1 MTLPSETPAPASWRN
16 ALTRLL
22 EKPDA
27 AEASSQAAPQE
38 RLVPLALQFEVREL
52 IPRTMYRWNG
62 PTSRRAFTGDQGT
75 GVALEELRLGVRP
88 VMQGVRGKWVKGD
101 LTWAKLQHLRGRRDL
116 DPRHQAWFAQFFA
129 LHRAA
134 RPAEPGQDSEWMFL
148 DEATSPVMWTMLEE
162 ATSQDIAFVGT
173 AKSATIALE
182 HTSSLTLDARRTDTG
197 LTLAPL
203 LMVGEAQVDFE
214 TARPIGDHG
223 IYTFDA
229 DNPDSIRL
237 APSDARLTPAQLVLL
252 APGNAQRARFT
263 VPSHEAAEFEQA
275 HLAELAAHLRLGSA
289 DASVRIPDPAPAELV
304 LTTTFGP
311 RHSLELRWKWANPRS
326 RATPPALSTVIDEG
340 LLPRDWMPED
350 ADAPGSL
357 PVRVTLTQID
367 AARFA
372 AETLPLLERQPGVRV
387 ETVGTPPEY
396 RELRGAPN
404 LTVTTVPTERHDWF
418 DLGVTVTVD
427 GKVIP
432 FTKLF
437 KALALGRPRLLLID
451 GSYLS
456 LKHPAFEPLREL
468 ISEAQGLNEW
478 EPNRL
483 QISRRHA
490 SLWSDFEDLADE
502 AKPAVEWRELLR
514 ELQDDAPS
522 PIAPPRGLQAELRP
536 YQQEGLDWLAF
547 LWRNRLGGILADD
560 MGLGK
565 TLQTL
570 ALAQHA
576 REEAPEGREPAPLL
590 VVAPTSAVGNWASE
604 AARFT
609 PGLVAR
615 VVDATQASSGR
626 RIADVARGASIV
638 VTSYALFRLDFEAY
652 RAVAEDTGWSGLV
665 LDEAQF
671 VKNANSLVSE
681 CARELEV
688 PFKLAITGTPLEN
701 SLTELHALLAITAP
715 GLFPSAR
722 RFGEEYV
729 RTIEGK
735 RQGVSEGVGA
745 GLSEPASAEVRAK
758 RLARL
763 RARIRPFLLRR
774 TKERVAPELP
784 EKQEQTLFIEL
795 SDEHRE
801 LYDLYLQRERQK
813 LFGLLEDLDK
823 NRFTV
828 FRSLT
833 LLRLLALD
841 PALIHAGLDGMAP
854 GDVPSSKLDALLEH
868 LADVAAEGHR
878 ALVFSQFTSY
888 LKLVAARLETQG
900 IPYVYLDGT
909 TTKRADVIASFKE
922 GTAPVFLISL
932 KAGGFGLNLTEAD
945 YVFLLDPWWNPASE
959 EQAIDRT
966 HRIGQERRV
975 MVYRMIAEGT
985 IEEKVMALKE
995 RKSKLFDAVI
1005 DDDEL
1010 FSTELSA
1017 DDIRGLLL

>member
-1 MTLPSETPAPASWRN
+1 MSWRS
-16 ALTRLL
+16 ALGRLL
-22 EKPDA
+22 EQPTPTA
-27 AEASSQAAPQE
+27 AQTGHE
-38 RLVPLALQFEVREL
+38 RVVPLALQFEVREL

-62 PTSRRAFTGDQGT
+62 PTSRRAFTGEEGT
-75 GVALEELRLGVRP
+75 GVGLEELRLGVRP

-101 LTWAKLQHLRGRRDL
+101 LTWAKVQHLRGRRDL
-116 DPRHQAWFAQFFA
+116 DPRHQSWFAQFFA

-134 RPAEPGQDSEWMFL
+134 RPPEPGQDSEWVFL
-148 DEATSPVMWTMLEE
+148 DEAPSPVMWTMLEE
-162 ATSQDIAFVGT
+162 AIGLDIAFVGT
-173 AKSATIALE
+173 GKRASVSLE
-182 HTSSLTLDARRTDTG
+182 SSSSLTLDARRTEAG
-197 LTLAPL
+197 VAVAPL
-203 LMVGEAQVDFE
+203 LTLGDAPVEFE
-214 TARPIGDHG
+214 TARPVGDHG
-223 IYTFDA
+223 VYVFESGE
-229 DNPDSIRL
+229 PDRIRI
-237 APSDARLTPAQLVLL
+237 APSETRMTGAQLELL
-252 APGNAQRARFT
+252 KPGRASRAQFT
-263 VPSHEAAEFEQA
+263 VPDADAAEFERT
-275 HLAELAAHLRLGSA
+275 HLPELAARLRLGSA
-289 DASVRIPDPAPAELV
+289 DASVRIPAPTPPELV

-311 RHSLELRWKWANPRS
+311 RHSLELRWTWATPRS
-326 RATPPALSTVIDEG
+326 RAALPALSTVLDEG

-350 ADAPGSL
+350 PDAEGSL
-357 PVRVTLTQID
+357 PARVTLTQID

-372 AETLPLLERQPGVRV
+372 AETLPRLERLPGIRV
-387 ETVGTPPEY
+387 ETVGTPPAY

-404 LTVTTVPTERHDWF
+404 LIITTVPTERHDWF

-483 QISRRHA
+483 QLSRRHA

-502 AKPAVEWRELLR
+502 ARPAVEWRQLLQELR
-514 ELQDDAPS
+514 DDTPS
-522 PIAPPRGLQAELRP
+522 PVEAPRGLAASLRP
-536 YQQEGLDWLAF
+536 YQQEGLNWLAF
-547 LWRNRLGGILADD
+547 LWRNKLGGILADD

-576 REEAPEGREPAPLL
+576 LEQAPPEHAPAPLL
-590 VVAPTSAVGNWASE
+590 VVAPTSVVANWASE

-609 PGLVAR
+609 PQLTTR
-615 VVDATQASSGR
+615 TVDATQAASGR
-626 RIADVARGASIV
+626 RIADIAAGASIV
-638 VTSYALFRLDFEAY
+638 VTSYALFRLDFDAY
-652 RAVAEDTGWSGLV
+652 RAVAESTGWSGLV

-701 SLTELHALLAITAP
+701 SLTELHSLLAITAP

-774 TKERVAPELP
+774 TKQRVTPELP

-795 SDEHRE
+795 SEEHRE

-823 NRFTV
+823 HRFTV

-841 PALIHAGLDGMAP
+841 PALIQAGTDGEAAR
-854 GDVPSSKLDALLEH
+854 GVASRKLDALLEH
-868 LADVAAEGHR
+868 LRDVAAEGHR

-888 LKLVAARLETQG
+888 LKLVAERLEADG
-900 IPYVYLDGT
+900 IPFVYLDGAT
-909 TTKRADVIASFKE
+909 TRRAEVIASFKE

-966 HRIGQERRV
+966 HRIGQQRRV

-1010 FSTELSA
+1010 FSSELSA
-1017 DDIRGLLL
+1017 DDIRGLLR

>member
-1 MTLPSETPAPASWRN
+1 MSNPSESPTQASWRS
-16 ALTRLL
+16 ALGRLL
-22 EKPDA
+22 EQP
-27 AEASSQAAPQE
+27 AAPVEGNASE
-38 RLVPLALQFEVREL
+38 RVVPLALQFEVREL

-62 PTSRRAFTGDQGT
+62 PTSRRAFTGDDGAAT
-75 GVALEELRLGVRP
+75 ALDELRLGARP

-129 LHRAA
+129 VHRAA
-134 RPAEPGQDSEWMFL
+134 RPPEPGQDSEWLFL
-148 DEATSPVMWTMLEE
+148 DEAQSPVMWTMLQE
-162 ATSQDIAFVGT
+162 AISLDIAFVGT
-173 AKSATIALE
+173 GKRASITLE
-182 HTSSLTLDARRTDTG
+182 AGSSLTLDAKRTPGG
-197 LTLAPL
+197 LTVAPL
-203 LMVGEAQVDFE
+203 LTIGDAPADFE
-214 TARPIGDHG
+214 TARPVGDHG
-223 IYTFDA
+223 FYAFDA
-229 DNPDSIRL
+229 DEPDRIRL
-237 APSDARLTPAQLVLL
+237 AKSDTRLSRQQLALL
-252 APGNAQRARFT
+252 DPGRARRTEFT
-263 VPSHEAAEFEQA
+263 VPSDDADEFERS
-275 HLAELAAHLRLGSA
+275 HLPELAAHLRLGSA
-289 DASVRIPDPAPAELV
+289 DSSVRIPEPTPPELI

-311 RHSLELRWKWANPRS
+311 RHSIELRWRWANPRS
-326 RATPPALSTVIDEG
+326 LAAPPALSSVLEEG
-340 LLPRDWMPED
+340 MLPRDWMPED
-350 ADAPGSL
+350 IDSPGAL
-357 PVRVTLTQID
+357 PARVTLSQIE

-372 AETLPLLERQPGVRV
+372 AETLPLLERLSGIRV
-387 ETVGTPPEY
+387 ETVGTPPAY

-437 KALALGRPRLLLID
+437 KALALGKPRLLLID

-502 AKPAVEWRELLR
+502 AEPAVEWRELLHELR
-514 ELQDDAPS
+514 EDTPS
-522 PIAPPRGLQAELRP
+522 PIEPPRGLHASLRP
-536 YQQEGLDWLAF
+536 YQQEGLNWLAF
-547 LWRNRLGGILADD
+547 LWRNKLGGILADD

-565 TLQTL
+565 TVQTL
-570 ALAQHA
+570 ALVQHA
-576 REEAPEGREPAPLL
+576 REQAADGREPAPLL
-590 VVAPTSAVGNWASE
+590 VVAPTSVVSNWVSE

-609 PGLVAR
+609 PELTTR
-615 VVDATQASSGR
+615 IIDATQASSGR
-626 RIADVARGASIV
+626 RVADVAEGASIV

-652 RAVAEDTGWSGLV
+652 RGVAEDTGWSGLV

-671 VKNANSLVSE
+671 VKNASSLVSE
-681 CARELEV
+681 CARDLEV

-735 RQGVSEGVGA
+735 RHGVSDGVGA

-795 SDEHRE
+795 SEEHRE

-823 NRFTV
+823 NRFIV

-841 PALIHAGLDGMAP
+841 PALIQASLDGMPP
-854 GDVPSSKLDALLEH
+854 GTVPSSKLDALLEH
-868 LADVAAEGHR
+868 LTDVAAEGHR

-888 LKLVAARLETQG
+888 LKLVAKRLDAEG
-900 IPYVYLDGT
+900 IPYVYLDGA
-909 TTKRADVIASFKE
+909 TTKRAEVIASFKE

-985 IEEKVMALKE
+985 IEEKVMALKD
-995 RKSKLFDAVI
+995 RKSKLFNAVI

-1017 DDIRGLLL
+1017 EDIRELLR

>member
-1 MTLPSETPAPASWRN
+1 M
-16 ALTRLL
+16 
-22 EKPDA
+22 
-27 AEASSQAAPQE
+27 
-38 RLVPLALQFEVREL
+38 PLALQFEVREL

-62 PTSRRAFTGDQGT
+62 PTSRRAFSGEEGA
-75 GVALEELRLGVRP
+75 GVGLEELRLGVRP

-101 LTWAKLQHLRGRRDL
+101 LTWAKLQHLRGRRDI

-134 RPAEPGQDSEWMFL
+134 RPPEPGQDSEWVFL
-148 DEATSPVMWTMLEE
+148 DEAPSPVMWMMLEE
-162 ATSQDIAFVGT
+162 ALGLDIAFVGT
-173 AKSATIALE
+173 GKRASVTLE
-182 HTSSLTLDARRTDTG
+182 ASSSLSLDARRTEAG
-197 LTLAPL
+197 LVVAPL
-203 LMVGEAQVDFE
+203 LTIGDTAADFD
-214 TARPIGDHG
+214 TARPVGDHG
-223 IYTFDA
+223 IYSFHA
-229 DNPDSIRL
+229 DEPDRIRL
-237 APSDARLTPAQLVLL
+237 APSDTKLTRAQLDLL
-252 APGNAQRARFT
+252 RPGRARRAEFS
-263 VPSHEAAEFEQA
+263 VPSDDAEEFERA
-275 HLAELAAHLRLGSA
+275 HLPELAAHVRLGSA
-289 DASVRIPDPAPAELV
+289 DDSVRIPDPTPPELV

-326 RATPPALSTVIDEG
+326 RTPPPALSTVLEEG
-340 LLPRDWMPED
+340 MLPRDWMPED
-350 ADAPGSL
+350 PDVAGSL
-357 PVRVTLTQID
+357 PSRVTLTQID

-372 AETLPLLERQPGVRV
+372 AETLPRLERLPGVRV

-456 LKHPAFEPLREL
+456 LKHPALEPLREL

-502 AKPAVEWRELLR
+502 AKPAVEWRELVR
-514 ELQDDAPS
+514 ELQEDAPS
-522 PIAPPRGLQAELRP
+522 PVQPPHGLRASLRP
-536 YQQEGLDWLAF
+536 YQQEGLNWLAF
-547 LWRNRLGGILADD
+547 LWRNKLGGILADD

-576 REEAPEGREPAPLL
+576 LEADQAGSTPPPLL
-590 VVAPTSAVGNWASE
+590 VVAPTSVVANWASE

-609 PGLVAR
+609 PELTTR
-615 VVDATQASSGR
+615 TIDATQASSGR
-626 RIADVARGASIV
+626 RIADVAAGASIV
-638 VTSYALFRLDFEAY
+638 VTSYALFRLDFDAY

-774 TKERVAPELP
+774 TKQRVAPELP

-795 SDEHRE
+795 SEEHRE

-841 PALIHAGLDGMAP
+841 PALIQASLDGMPP
-854 GDVPSSKLDALLEH
+854 GTVPSSKLDALLEH
-868 LADVAAEGHR
+868 LADVAVEGHR

-888 LKLVAARLETQG
+888 LKLVAARLEAEG
-900 IPYVYLDGT
+900 IPFVYLDGA
-909 TTKRADVIASFKE
+909 TTKRAEVIASFKE

>member
-1 MTLPSETPAPASWRN
+1 M
-16 ALTRLL
+16 
-22 EKPDA
+22 
-27 AEASSQAAPQE
+27 
-38 RLVPLALQFEVREL
+38 PLALQFEVREL

-62 PTSRRAFTGDQGT
+62 PTSRRAFSGEEGA
-75 GVALEELRLGVRP
+75 GVGLDELRLGVRP

-101 LTWAKLQHLRGRRDL
+101 LTWAKLQHLRGRRDI

-134 RPAEPGQDSEWMFL
+134 RPPEPGQDSEWVFL
-148 DEATSPVMWTMLEE
+148 DEAPSPVMWTMLEE
-162 ATSQDIAFVGT
+162 AAALDIAFVGT
-173 AKSATIALE
+173 GKRASITLE
-182 HTSSLTLDARRTDTG
+182 ATSSLSLDARRTEAG
-197 LTLAPL
+197 LVVAPL
-203 LMVGEAQVDFE
+203 LVLGEAAATFD
-214 TARPIGDHG
+214 TARPVGDHG
-223 IYTFDA
+223 VYVFDA
-229 DNPDSIRL
+229 DEPDCIRL
-237 APSDARLTPAQLVLL
+237 APSDTRLSGPQLDLL
-252 APGNAQRARFT
+252 RPGRARRAQFT
-263 VPSHEAAEFEQA
+263 VPNDDAAEFEVA
-275 HLAELAAHLRLGSA
+275 HLPELAARLRLGSA
-289 DASVRIPDPAPAELV
+289 DASVRIPAPTPPELV

-326 RATPPALSTVIDEG
+326 LAALPAIASVLDEG
-340 LLPRDWMPED
+340 VLPRDWMPD
-350 ADAPGSL
+350 DVDAPGSL

-372 AETLPLLERQPGVRV
+372 AETLPHLERLPGLRV
-387 ETVGTPPEY
+387 ETVGTPPAY

-514 ELQDDAPS
+514 ELREDAPS
-522 PIAPPRGLQAELRP
+522 PVDPPRGLTASLRP
-536 YQQEGLDWLAF
+536 YQQEGLNWLAF
-547 LWRNRLGGILADD
+547 LWRNKLGGILADD

-576 REEAPEGREPAPLL
+576 REQAPHGESPAPLL
-590 VVAPTSAVGNWASE
+590 VVAPTSVVANWASE
-604 AARFT
+604 AAKFT
-609 PGLVAR
+609 PELTTR
-615 VVDATQASSGR
+615 VVDATQGTSGR
-626 RIADVARGASIV
+626 RIADIAAGASIV
-638 VTSYALFRLDFEAY
+638 VTSYALFRLDFDAY
-652 RAVAEDTGWSGLV
+652 RAVAEETGWSGLV

-701 SLTELHALLAITAP
+701 SLTELHSLLAITAP

-774 TKERVAPELP
+774 TKQRVAPELP

-795 SDEHRE
+795 SEEHRE

-841 PALIHAGLDGMAP
+841 PALIQAGLDGMAP
-854 GDVPSSKLDALLEH
+854 GSVPSSKLDALLEH
-868 LADVAAEGHR
+868 LTGVAAEGHR

-888 LKLVAARLETQG
+888 LKLVAARLEAEG
-900 IPYVYLDGT
+900 IPFVYLDGT
-909 TTKRADVIASFKE
+909 TTKRAEVIASFKE

-995 RKSKLFDAVI
+995 RKAKLFDAVI